1 MNFCRQPC
9 VADVLIFGGAFFRD
23 KAFRDRIEAHPIN
36 IVSISGDRQDV
47 FSSIE
52 TCHVDIVL
60 IDLGY
65 AGIAIG
71 IETAEKIF
79 SMFELPVI
87 FVCEKD
93 AGANIPSDR
102 ICVPDVFL
110 EKPFSG
116 KEMSIVVQA
125 ALYSADLKKRAIE
138 AETNSRVYEQKY
150 NLLANHVQDVI
161 ATLDL
166 DLKYTYI
173 SPSAEYR
180 WGFKP
185 EELIGRPISM
195 VMTQD
200 SAEKAKTMFSGGE
213 LQRKTDLFGR
223 AVTRVAELEMLKK
236 DDSRVWSEAR
246 VSLLLDDEGQHIG
259 YSTISKDID
268 ESKKINEQLRES
280 EEKFRTLAEACPYGI
295 MIYQDEYWVYTNP
308 AGEVISGYS
317 AEEFYTMKFWEIVHP
332 DHQEMVRERGLKRQ
346 AGQDVVSSYDL
357 KILDKN
363 KDQRWMSLTGTI
375 CLFKGKPAG
384 MITIF
389 DITQRKQ
396 SQQALWESEEK
407 YRTIIENIA
416 EGYYEVDLKG
426 KFLFFNEPVCKI
438 AALAPHEMWDV
449 HFHEFTTKKD
459 RQRLL
464 KTFNGV
470 YRTGLPAKAFDLEI
484 ERHDGQRR
492 YVEISAS
499 LMMNHSGQ
507 AAGFRGI
514 IRDITDRKEAEEEK
528 AVLEAQLCH
537 AHKMEAVGT
546 LAGGIAHDFNNILQ
560 AINGYTQLLLMSK
573 SKDDPDCEKLMQ
585 LEKASERATS
595 LIQQLMTFSRKV
607 EGKRQLISLNDEIV
621 MVQKLLEQTL
631 PKMIDIKIDIDPGLW
646 AVNAD
651 PLHIEQILLNLGSN
665 AADAMPDGGRLSIET
680 KNIILDEIY
689 CREHVESV
697 PGEYVMLRVSDTGCG
712 MDSETVCHI
721 FDPFYT
727 TKAIGKGTGLGLAS
741 VYGIVKGHGGR
752 INCYSEIDQGS
763 VFTIYLPAAVKTDS
777 MVEKPKKVTA
787 SFSRGNETIL
797 VIDDEPT
804 VREMAKE
811 MLEYFGYQVF
821 CVESGE
827 VALDM
832 YSENPD
838 RFHLVILDI
847 NMPGMG
853 GYGCMQKLLDL
864 EPKAKILIASG
875 YSTEQHAVKAISFGA
890 SSFIGKP
897 YHLNEMARKV
907 RSVLD
912 MN

>member
-1 MNFCRQPC
+1 M
-9 VADVLIFGGAFFRD
+9 LIFGDDFFRS
-23 KAFRDRIEAHPIN
+23 KAFRDCIESLPVN
-36 IVSISGDRQDV
+36 IAGISGNSQDV
-47 FSSIE
+47 VSFIE
-52 TCHVDIVL
+52 TYRVDIVL
-60 IDLGY
+60 IDLGH

-71 IETAEKIF
+71 IETAEKIY

-93 AGANIPSDR
+93 AGANIPPELL
-102 ICVPDVFL
+102 CVPDGFL
-110 EKPFSG
+110 EKPFTG
-116 KEMSIVVQA
+116 KEMSVVVQIT
-125 ALYSADLKKRAIE
+125 LYSADLKKRAIE
-138 AETNSRVYEQKY
+138 AEKNCRTYEQKY
-150 NLLANHVQDVI
+150 NLLSDHVQDVI
-161 ATLDL
+161 ATFDL
-166 DLKYTYI
+166 DLQYTYI
-173 SPSAEYR
+173 SPSVKHSLGY
-180 WGFKP
+180 KP
-185 EELIGRPISM
+185 EEFIGQPVSI
-195 VMTQD
+195 VMTPE
-200 SAEKAKTMFSGGE
+200 SVEKMRTMFSAGE
-213 LQRKTDLFGR
+213 LQKKTDRFGR
-223 AVTRVAELEMLKK
+223 VITRIAELEILKK
-236 DDSRVWSEAR
+236 DGSRVWSEAR
-246 VSLLLDDEGQHIG
+246 ISLLLDDEGRHIG
-259 YSTISKDID
+259 YTIISKDID

-363 KDQRWMSLTGTI
+363 KDERWISLTGTT

-438 AALAPHEMWDV
+438 AALAPHEMWAV
-449 HFHEFTTKKD
+449 HFRDFTTKKD
-459 RQRLL
+459 GQRLL
-464 KTFNGV
+464 KTFNEV

-484 ERHDGQRR
+484 ERQDGQRR
-492 YVEISAS
+492 YVEISTS
-499 LMMNHSGQ
+499 LMMDHSGQ

-528 AVLEAQLCH
+528 AVLEAQLFH

-585 LEKASERATS
+585 LEKASDRAAS

-631 PKMIDIKIDIDPGLW
+631 PKMIDIKIDPDPDLW

-665 AADAMPDGGRLSIET
+665 AADAMPDGGRLCIET
-680 KNIILDEIY
+680 KNIILDETY

-763 VFTIYLPAAVKTDS
+763 VFTIYLPA
-777 MVEKPKKVTA
+777 VEKRCSLLENPKKVTA
-787 SFSRGNETIL
+787 SFWRGNETIL
-797 VIDDEPT
+797 VIDDEPA

-811 MLEYFGYQVF
+811 MLEYFGYQAF

-827 VALDM
+827 VALDI

-853 GYGCMQKLLDL
+853 GYGCMQKLLDI

-875 YSTEQHAVKAISFGA
+875 YSTEQHAGKAISFGA
-890 SSFIGKP
+890 ASFIGKP

-907 RSVLD
+907 RTVLD
-912 MN
+912 TN